1 MRADPLSTIREAR
14 LCLAQWIEMA
24 RTMPDLSA
32 QAPGTVQKLSGH
44 IESVSRALSDAQS
57 ALTATEEWK
66 NEIAAYTTI
75 LRELRARLANF
86 EMTLRIRQNQVRGA
100 RANLR
105 AARSW
110 SDLAKYIG

>member
-1 MRADPLSTIREAR
+1 MRGDPLSTVREAR
-14 LCLAQWIEMA
+14 LCLTKWLDAV
-24 RTMPDLSA
+24 RTMPDPSA
-32 QAPGTVQKLSGH
+32 QGPDAVQQLSVH
-44 IESVSRALSDAQS
+44 IEAVSRALNAAQP
-57 ALTATEEWK
+57 ALTATEQWK
-66 NEIAAYTTI
+66 SEIAAYTEI
-75 LRELRARLANF
+75 LQELRARLANF